1 MKSQYKPLPQ
11 RDETF
16 LDTETTGLD
25 PVVNEVVEFAAVKRD
40 ASGQILG
47 TLEIKVRA
55 LYLDEPPPWA
65 AGLPGFD
72 RKAWAEGIDYALKV
86 NGLTREELGSMDRVH
101 PDEAARQIADFI
113 DNTTVIGQNPAF
125 DMGFIDQMV
134 RRAGLTQ
141 KDRNGNDV
149 PLRLPYH
156 KIDTVGLAYEH
167 LRPLGLEKLSLSKEG
182 GICEFMGI
190 EIVGAHTAMGDVV
203 MTMKVYDR
211 LTRASWLSRTIW
223 RWGRPKAA

>member
-1 MKSQYKPLPQ
+1 MRLIDKP
-11 RDETF
+11 EVF
-16 LDTETTGLD
+16 LDCETTGLD

-40 ASGQILG
+40 ATGRVTG

-65 AGLPGFD
+65 AGLPGFN
-72 RKAWAEGIDYALKV
+72 RQSWAGGIEYALKV
-86 NGLTREELGSMDRVH
+86 NGLSRDDLGSADRMH

-113 DNTTVIGQNPAF
+113 DNCTIIGQNPAF
-125 DMGFIDQMV
+125 DMGFIGQMV
-134 RRAGLTQ
+134 LRAGLTQ
-141 KDRNGNDV
+141 KDRDGNTV

-182 GICEFMGI
+182 GICEFLGI
-190 EIVGAHTAMGDVV
+190 PIVGAHTAMGDVV
-203 MTMKVYDR
+203 MTMKVYDA
-211 LTRASWLSRTIW
+211 LNRASWFNRLRW
-223 RWGRPKAA
+223 RMGKPRAA